1 VSPESRRF
9 LVVTPAL
16 DGRDGISEVS
26 RQVVRAL
33 IGCAGAGSVE
43 TWAYRGAEPRSDRV
57 PPHRFRAAAGRRWQ
71 LIAWALVH
79 ASRSLADLTVVAMH
93 AHLAPVAHILASRGA
108 QRVIFIHGIEAWQQL
123 RRREAWA
130 MRGDIRIVANSR
142 RTATFFHAA
151 NPALPAAAVCP
162 LGIGAPPAAI
172 RWSGEPGFALIVG
185 RLSASE
191 RYKGHDALIE
201 AWPLVLD
208 AIPGARLVI
217 AGEGDDRERLEQ
229 RVQRERLGSAILL
242 LGSVPDAELRG
253 LYQACGMY
261 VMPSSG
267 EGFGLAFLEA
277 MREGKPCVAL
287 RASEEIVVDGATGL
301 LLDSADPPALAEVVI
316 RLFRD
321 PALRHRL
328 GQAGAVRAR
337 TLFEERHFARRF
349 TNAIGLRALSQR
361 RAAPPTMSAS
371 A

>member
-33 IGCAGAGSVE
+33 IDRAGAGAVE

-57 PPHRFRAAAGRRWQ
+57 APHRFRAAEGRRWR
-71 LIAWALVH
+71 LIAWAVAR
-79 ASRSLADLTVVAMH
+79 ASRSQADLTVVAMH
-93 AHLAPVAHILASRGA
+93 THLAPVVHPLAWRGA
-108 QRVIFIHGIEAWQQL
+108 ERVVFIHGIEAWRPL

-130 MRGDIRIVANSR
+130 MRGEVRIVANSR
-142 RTATFFHAA
+142 RTATLFHAA
-151 NPALPAAAVCP
+151 NPMLPAAAVCP
-162 LGIGAPPAAI
+162 LGIAAPPAAI

-191 RYKGHDALIE
+191 RYKGHDALID
-201 AWPLVLD
+201 AWPLVLE
-208 AIPGARLVI
+208 AVPGARLVI

-229 RVQRERLGSAILL
+229 RVHRERLASAVLL

-253 LYQACGMY
+253 LYQACGIY

-277 MREGKPCVAL
+277 MRESKPCVAL
-287 RASEEIVVDGATGL
+287 RASEEIVVDQTTGL
-301 LLDSADPPALAEVVI
+301 LLDRADPRAIAEVLI

-328 GQAGAVRAR
+328 GQAGALRAR

-349 TNAIGLRALSQR
+349 ADAVGL
-361 RAAPPTMSAS
+361 AARPRPRPAAASMSAS